1 MFANVNINETVCNVW
16 IAHRSIDMQFH
27 AILVKLAVMQPKL
40 RVFATHYSM
49 VGVLFQIQTWIWF
62 VILPEERKK
71 KTKQRWIM
79 ATALFIRNPSLS
91 FWSFKLI
98 YDMLSHSHFKW
109 VGVNDI
115 QKKLTAL
122 KNANHSYKS
131 TQFTHITY

>member
-1 MFANVNINETVCNVW
+1 MKPSAMFELHTAPLICSST
-16 IAHRSIDMQFH
+16 QFLLNWRLCSR
-27 AILVKLAVMQPKL
+27 ICEFLQLITQWLVFYFKFRHEFGL
-40 RVFATHYSM
+40 
-49 VGVLFQIQTWIWF
+49 LFC
-62 VILPEERKK
+62 LKNKK

-122 KNANHSYKS
+122 RNANHSYKS